1 MLQQHRQIRRHIC
14 HVSLALRL
22 EDDDAAAVGSRPA
35 KIERFH
41 EWCSQV
47 LWCHSMLTIPCFCL
61 LWTRHCLCSDLDGIH
76 LQILAT
82 NSAEST
88 QVRINNGTCGTI
100 VGASSMV
107 GLSSIVGRRNAGIY
121 AVFCPWRR
129 QTLVNYSIFFPF
141 WTDVFA
147 LMNAKNAGI
156 YAFFKKSKIVT
167 WTKPCRY
174 SVLATFGD

>member
-1 MLQQHRQIRRHIC
+1 MMF
-14 HVSLALRL
+14 S
-22 EDDDAAAVGSRPA
+22 S
-35 KIERFH
+35 
-41 EWCSQV
+41 

-129 QTLVNYSIFFPF
+129 QTLCKLQHFLPFLNRCFCLDERKKRWYLRVFQKIKDRDVNE
-141 WTDVFA
+141 T
-147 LMNAKNAGI
+147 L
-156 YAFFKKSKIVT
+156 
-167 WTKPCRY
+167 
-174 SVLATFGD
+174 